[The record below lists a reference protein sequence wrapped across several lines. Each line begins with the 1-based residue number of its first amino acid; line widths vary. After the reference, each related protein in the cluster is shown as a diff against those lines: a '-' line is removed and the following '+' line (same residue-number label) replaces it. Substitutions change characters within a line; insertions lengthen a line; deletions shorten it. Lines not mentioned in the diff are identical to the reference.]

1 MSDRTLTAHDYP
13 PAVPA
18 VGTGGASCADA
29 GRLQSPQGGG
39 NVAGKAAETSQLTNS
54 TPSHPAES
62 AAVGAQVV
70 SGLDPVGAAAMPISG
85 PRTSG
90 VMPRSQTGVAS
101 SATGCESAIGA
112 STSEDVTAR
121 RDGQQLPI
129 RTGETTKD
137 GVRGVDDPERGETV
151 PRSGGAGRQPTA
163 SSAPG
168 AAAPSG
174 TAGFDSGGS
183 AGQAPANREALLRDG
198 GSPAGD
204 ATAAPDDA
212 QQATLSTPEPAGS
225 SSAHLCMG
233 CNEDLPPGSIAS
245 RKWCDECIR
254 KRRNK
259 RKAERD
265 REIRAQLGVSARQ
278 YKRTHAQP
286 VERTTIGKGRCRV
299 CAGLSERRP
308 SKGVCGGCGLPWAP
322 EHRPRIEDFMSGAIG
337 ALGRAS
343 ETRARHGA
351 ARETAE

>member
-1 MSDRTLTAHDYP
+1 
-13 PAVPA
+13 
-18 VGTGGASCADA
+18 
-29 GRLQSPQGGG
+29 
-39 NVAGKAAETSQLTNS
+39 
-54 TPSHPAES
+54 
-62 AAVGAQVV
+62 
-70 SGLDPVGAAAMPISG
+70 
-85 PRTSG
+85 
-90 VMPRSQTGVAS
+90 
-101 SATGCESAIGA
+101 
-112 STSEDVTAR
+112 
-121 RDGQQLPI
+121 
-129 RTGETTKD
+129 
-137 GVRGVDDPERGETV
+137 
-151 PRSGGAGRQPTA
+151 
-163 SSAPG
+163 
-168 AAAPSG
+168 
-174 TAGFDSGGS
+174 
-183 AGQAPANREALLRDG
+183 
-198 GSPAGD
+198 
-204 ATAAPDDA
+204 
-212 QQATLSTPEPAGS
+212 
-225 SSAHLCMG
+225 MG

-351 ARETAE
+351 ARETAA